1 MSSREVLR
9 QFWSGGDCSILFVN
23 PGYFNHEKPD
33 KQWIMWLWTFMRT
46 IYRWIFRFLELQS
59 PPWQNCVIPSLCLFA
74 PPTPQILKQPK
85 GKKRKHLKTTKALIL
100 VCYSDG
106 EILQV
111 DTELDIYF
119 IFDAS
124 KCRRKLQICYTV
136 GLLCVLL
143 LWQTQQSL
151 PQPKVCKMPPS

>member
-1 MSSREVLR
+1 MNYVALDIDADNLPVNSQVART
-9 QFWSGGDCSILFVN
+9 SI
-23 PGYFNHEKPD
+23 PPHD
-33 KQWIMWLWTFMRT
+33 KIAS
-46 IYRWIFRFLELQS
+46 FR
-59 PPWQNCVIPSLCLFA
+59 LFA

-85 GKKRKHLKTTKALIL
+85 GEKRKHLKTTKALIL

-124 KCRRKLQICYTV
+124 KCQRKLQVRYMVC
-136 GLLCVLL
+136 LLCVLL

-151 PQPKVCKMPPS
+151 PQPTVCKMPPS

>member
-1 MSSREVLR
+1 MTKLR
-9 QFWSGGDCSILFVN
+9 HSVS
-23 PGYFNHEKPD
+23 
-33 KQWIMWLWTFMRT
+33 
-46 IYRWIFRFLELQS
+46 
-59 PPWQNCVIPSLCLFA
+59 A

-124 KCRRKLQICYTV
+124 KCQRKLQVCYMV
-136 GLLCVLL
+136 CLLCVLL

-151 PQPKVCKMPPS
+151 PQPTVCKMPPS